1 MSITGAKKTRKRGRG
16 RPRVDA
22 IPVNT
27 RFPPPELA
35 ALDAAIRASG
45 QEISRPEAVR
55 RLVADILVNKAQ
67 AQRALAGS
75 AVGAPRKRR
84 WGGD

>member
-1 MSITGAKKTRKRGRG
+1 M
-16 RPRVDA
+16 DA

-55 RLVADILVNKAQ
+55 RLVAEMLTNKPQ
-67 AQRALAGS
+67 AQRALAGA
-75 AVGAPRKRR
+75 AVGAPRKRKR
-84 WGGD
+84 GD

>member
-1 MSITGAKKTRKRGRG
+1 MSITSARKRGRGRG

-35 ALDAAIRASG
+35 ALDTAIRASG

-55 RLVADILVNKAQ
+55 RLVTGILADRAM
-67 AQRALAGS
+67 ARRALAGA
-75 AVGAPRKRR
+75 AVGAPRKRKR
-84 WGGD
+84 GD